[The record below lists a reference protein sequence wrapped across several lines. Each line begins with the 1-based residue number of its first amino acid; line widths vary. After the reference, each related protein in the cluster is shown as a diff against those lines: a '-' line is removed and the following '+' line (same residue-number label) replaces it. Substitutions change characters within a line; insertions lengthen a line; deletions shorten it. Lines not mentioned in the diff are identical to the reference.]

1 MDDIYHQKYL
11 KYKNKYLSLKSQAG
25 GMNKD
30 KTVYKNMMMIEVPGY
45 VYGHSDVE
53 RIVKLKYSKSE
64 QLFYITYAKFSDDYG
79 NERELG
85 KIYPMKFTKKTDTF
99 DTLTIMSE
107 QKNTKPLIL
116 VQEGAKSE
124 TDHWGAPTQ
133 RLQEW
138 INIMGH
144 VVAHNGERTEYPK
157 SLKIETMQ
165 LSNLYEAVIS
175 AANKGNY
182 KDFGTP
188 TEKEIQDCREN
199 RSDINTCFNE
209 IASITAVSPSRSR
222 SKKERKKYLGKN
234 KKEQLRVQ
242 NKIIHTKI
250 GS

>member
-53 RIVKLKYSKSE
+53 RIVKLKYSKSQ

-85 KIYPMKFTKKTDTF
+85 KIYPTKFTKKTDNF
-99 DTLTIMSE
+99 PTLTIIDE
-107 QKNTKPLIL
+107 LNKPLIL
-116 VQEGAKSE
+116 VQKGAKSE

-144 VVAHNGERTEYPK
+144 VVAHNLLRTKNPD
-157 SLKIETMQ
+157 ETMQ
-165 LSNLYEAVIS
+165 LFNLYEAVIS

-188 TEKEIQDCREN
+188 TEVQIQDCRDN
-199 RSDINTCFNE
+199 RSDINTCFLE
-209 IASITAVSPSRSR
+209 IAAINAVTTSKSR

-242 NKIIHTKI
+242 NKIIHFKNPR